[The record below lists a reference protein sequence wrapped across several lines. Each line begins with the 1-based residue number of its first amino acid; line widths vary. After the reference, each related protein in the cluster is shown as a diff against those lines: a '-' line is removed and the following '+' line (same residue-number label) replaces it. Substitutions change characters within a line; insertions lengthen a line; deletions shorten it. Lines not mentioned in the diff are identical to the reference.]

1 MTQMNK
7 TKAWIKAFRLRT
19 LPLSFSAIIIGAAL
33 VQISNKVN
41 YQVLSLILL
50 TTLLLQVLSNLAND
64 YGDAVKGTDNDNRV
78 GPIRAIQSGE
88 ISLYQMKMAIVVISI
103 LALISGVYLLFIAF
117 NGHFNYYFI
126 GFLILGLLAIFAA
139 IKYTIGKKAYGYS
152 AKGDLF
158 VFIFFG
164 LVAVLGTY
172 FLMTKT
178 FDWLMVLP
186 AITIG
191 GFSTAVLNL
200 NNMRDIENDKTV
212 NKITLPVKMGLEN
225 AKKYHYSLFF
235 WSYLSYAIFCFFK
248 FDGKEYYIIFLPL
261 IIVAFI
267 QLTHLKKVS
276 KITDY
281 KQFDPELK
289 KIALSALLF
298 SVLVYIAIAILY

>member
-1 MTQMNK
+1 MNK

-19 LPLSFSAIIIGAAL
+19 LPLAFSAVIIGGAL
-33 VQISNKVN
+33 VQINYKVN
-41 YQVLSLILL
+41 YQVLFLILL

-64 YGDAVKGTDNDNRV
+64 YGDAVKGTDNNNRV
-78 GPIRAIQSGE
+78 GPTRAIQSGY
-88 ISLYQMKMAIVVISI
+88 ISHNQMKMAIIITST
-103 LALISGVYLLFIAF
+103 LALISGVFLLFIAF
-117 NGHFNYYFI
+117 DGLINYYFI

-172 FLMTKT
+172 FLMTKA

-200 NNMRDIENDKTV
+200 NNMRDIENDKAV

-235 WSYLSYAIFCFFK
+235 WSYLSYFFFCFLK
-248 FDGKEYYIIFLPL
+248 FDLREDYIIFLPL
-261 IIVAFI
+261 IIVALI
-267 QLTHLKKVS
+267 QLPHLKKIS
-276 KITDY
+276 KIIDY

-298 SVLVYIAIAILY
+298 SVLVYGVVAILQ